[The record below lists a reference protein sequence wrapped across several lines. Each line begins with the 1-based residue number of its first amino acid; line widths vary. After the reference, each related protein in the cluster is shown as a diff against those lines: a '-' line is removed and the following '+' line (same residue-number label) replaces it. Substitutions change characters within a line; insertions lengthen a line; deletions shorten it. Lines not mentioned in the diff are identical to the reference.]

1 MVCVFRTPLRIGEGC
16 GVQSTQKFEGDNKNM
31 WKFLGKR
38 LLQMFITL
46 LMFQTVTYFLMDAQ
60 PGDIADLL
68 TMNPDIP
75 PAERDRI
82 RQDLGLDRPPVERF
96 FKYVGNFY
104 RGDMGVSFSQFPR
117 PVTEIIFERLPR
129 TLVLFLTAS
138 VISFWAGYVSGK
150 VLAWKRG
157 GALEYS
163 STLVGVILY
172 TVFTP
177 WFALMM
183 IWLFAVYLDWLPP
196 GKFLDPI
203 IWLDAPEGL
212 HANNVFL
219 RMIWSAL
226 IASGVL
232 VAGLVFTARLS
243 TQLRR
248 LGRWI
253 SFIVPMIGL
262 FVYWRFVA
270 VGFNS
275 YAWDILQHLVLP
287 VLTVTLIAYGGTM
300 LLMRTSMLETL
311 REDYILTAR
320 AKGLSEK
327 VVRDKHA
334 ARNALLP
341 VWTGLVFSIGGSVS
355 GGIITETVF
364 SWPGLGLTLLT
375 AAQVEDIPLA
385 MGALTI
391 TGLLTLVS
399 HLVADVGYAFLD
411 PRIRY
416 N

>member
-1 MVCVFRTPLRIGEGC
+1 
-16 GVQSTQKFEGDNKNM
+16 M
-31 WKFLGKR
+31 WKYLGKR
-38 LLQMFITL
+38 LLQMLITL
-46 LMFQTVTYFLMDAQ
+46 LMFQAVTYFLMDAQ

-68 TMNPDIP
+68 TLNPDIP
-75 PAERDRI
+75 PAERERI
-82 RQDLGLDRPPVERF
+82 RIDLGLDRPPLERF
-96 FKYVGNFY
+96 LKYVGNFY
-104 RGDMGVSFSQFPR
+104 RGDLGVSFSFFPR
-117 PVTEIIFERLPR
+117 PVIDIIKERLPR
-129 TLVLFLTAS
+129 TLVLFMTAS
-138 VISFWAGYVSGK
+138 IISFSAGYVTGK
-150 VLAWKRG
+150 ILAWKRG
-157 GALEYS
+157 GFVEYS

-203 IWLDAPEGL
+203 LWLDAPEGI
-212 HANNVFL
+212 HANDLFI

-226 IASGVL
+226 IASGAL
-232 VAGLVFTARLS
+232 ILGLVLSSRLPMKFQS
-243 TQLRR
+243 V
-248 LGRWI
+248 GRWV
-253 SFIVPMIGL
+253 SFIVPVVGL
-262 FVYWRFVA
+262 ILYWQLGASSLTVFA
-270 VGFNS
+270 
-275 YAWDILQHLVLP
+275 ADILQHLILP

-320 AKGLSEK
+320 AKGMPDK

-341 VWTGLVFSIGGSVS
+341 VWTGLVFSIGNSLS

-385 MGALTI
+385 MGALTV
-391 TGLLTLVS
+391 TGVMTLFS
-399 HLVADVGYAFLD
+399 HLVADIGYAFLD

>member
-1 MVCVFRTPLRIGEGC
+1 
-16 GVQSTQKFEGDNKNM
+16 M
-31 WKFLGKR
+31 WKYLGKR

-46 LMFQTVTYFLMDAQ
+46 LMFQAVTYFLMDAQ

-68 TMNPDIP
+68 TLNPDIP
-75 PAERDRI
+75 PAERERI
-82 RQDLGLDRPPVERF
+82 RQDLGLDRPPLERF
-96 FKYVGNFY
+96 LKYVGNFY
-104 RGDMGVSFSQFPR
+104 QGDLGVSFSFFPR
-117 PVTEIIFERLPR
+117 PVTDIIKERLPR
-129 TLVLFLTAS
+129 TLVLFVTAS
-138 VISFWAGYVSGK
+138 IISFVAGYVTGK

-157 GALEYS
+157 GFVEYS

-183 IWLFAVYLDWLPP
+183 IWLFAVYLDWLPA

-203 IWLDAPEGL
+203 LWLDAPEGV
-212 HANNVFL
+212 HANDLFI
-219 RMIWSAL
+219 RMIMSAL
-226 IASGVL
+226 IASV
-232 VAGLVFTARLS
+232 VMVIGLVLTPRLS
-243 TQLRR
+243 RNLRNV
-248 LGRWI
+248 GRWA
-253 SFIVPMIGL
+253 SFIIPVIGL
-262 FVYWRFVA
+262 ILYWQLVVSGLTVFA
-270 VGFNS
+270 
-275 YAWDILQHLVLP
+275 ADILQHLILP

-320 AKGLSEK
+320 AKGLPDK

-341 VWTGLVFSIGGSVS
+341 VWTGLVFSIGNSLS
-355 GGIITETVF
+355 GGIITETIF
-364 SWPGLGLTLLT
+364 SWPGLGLTLLN

-385 MGALTI
+385 MGALTV
-391 TGLLTLVS
+391 TGLMTLMS

-416 N
+416 H